1 MTEELFR
8 EDATLTTCEATVVA
22 VDEAGIVVDR
32 TVFYPLGG
40 GQAGDVGGLIEAPTE
55 THKEGG
61 TGVAR
66 TLALIDTRKHK
77 ERPGD
82 IAHVPDPQADLS
94 WVMPGVRVTLRL
106 DASRRR
112 AHMRFHTATHLLC
125 ALVPY
130 PVDGCSITA
139 GYARLDFHTNEPLD
153 KESLNAG
160 LARLVAQSSPVRHRW
175 ISEDELDANPGL
187 VRSMSVQPPRGLGR
201 VRVID
206 IEGVDLQPCGGTH
219 VANTADIGAVVVT
232 KIEKKS
238 AMTRRVVLGWAGHD
252 SA

>member
-8 EDATLTTCEATVVA
+8 EDATLTTCESTVVA
-22 VDEAGIVVDR
+22 VDEAGIVLDR

-40 GQAGDVGGLIEAPTE
+40 GQAGDAGVLIEAPTE

-94 WVMPGVRVTLRL
+94 WVVPGVRVRLQL

-112 AHMRFHTATHLLC
+112 A
-125 ALVPY
+125 
-130 PVDGCSITA
+130 
-139 GYARLDFHTNEPLD
+139 
-153 KESLNAG
+153 
-160 LARLVAQSSPVRHRW
+160 
-175 ISEDELDANPGL
+175 
-187 VRSMSVQPPRGLGR
+187 
-201 VRVID
+201 
-206 IEGVDLQPCGGTH
+206 GG
-219 VANTADIGAVVVT
+219 
-232 KIEKKS
+232 
-238 AMTRRVVLGWAGHD
+238 
-252 SA
+252 